1 MQNTSNFKL
10 KNTRHSF
17 KKILPRLLRNVVII
31 MDLLNNIKI
40 SVLKSYIEERSL
52 MLRIKFFT
60 LTVETEQKIKFK
72 VRIRKLIIEIRNR
85 NTVNNKKK

>member
-1 MQNTSNFKL
+1 
-10 KNTRHSF
+10 
-17 KKILPRLLRNVVII
+17 

-40 SVLKSYIEERSL
+40 SVLKSYIEEGSL